1 MCLLWL
7 VNRANKKVKKNM
19 WQAKVAAGKNPK
31 WPPRAD
37 VESVEHHNFLTI
49 WARMIILSSTC
60 VLVVNSKRKKV

>member
-1 MCLLWL
+1 
-7 VNRANKKVKKNM
+7 M
-19 WQAKVAAGKNPK
+19 WQAKVTAGKNPK

-60 VLVVNSKRKKV
+60 VLVVNSQRKKSMAG

>member
-1 MCLLWL
+1 
-7 VNRANKKVKKNM
+7 M

-60 VLVVNSKRKKV
+60 VQWSVAKERKFRKSMAG